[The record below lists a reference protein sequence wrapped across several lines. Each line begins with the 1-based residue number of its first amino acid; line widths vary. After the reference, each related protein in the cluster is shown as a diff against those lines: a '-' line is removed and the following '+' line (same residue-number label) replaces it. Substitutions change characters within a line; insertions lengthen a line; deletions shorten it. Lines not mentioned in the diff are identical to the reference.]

1 MASNNKDKR
10 NKNLLGNRTI
20 KNNLAL
26 LNKSLT
32 DLYQDTYYSSR
43 TDLDDSVS
51 IRSDI
56 ERSVETIM
64 HNNLDN
70 SSVGNISRMYAKM
83 RATSKDNQNLLD
95 AIKELNDDTLTQTVL
110 SSWVQNKWIKD
121 LNAEID
127 MVLKYAP
134 KLREALLCKKDCVL
148 SADHFSKEFLNFTNL
163 LSSEK
168 EDLFNRRMEELKEKY
183 QLPEKI
189 EQWYDDAQTYGEQYI
204 YIVPYKTEFER
215 LLKKKASPLNMQ
227 SGYNTEQTISI
238 TEASV
243 VHSNSPESKVIDN
256 FNEASAC
263 LTEGAYEY
271 AKEKG
276 LDNVKVSINMSGLLE
291 SSVEGLKR
299 ANALNEA
306 GLYQTGIGKFFN
318 ETYINEAKN
327 EPPKNKDV
335 GSKTKLA
342 KQLVPDD
349 LEFKDDQEDPASYAS
364 DMIIG
369 KELAD
374 NRIKINV
381 PGCVVKELTLE
392 NVLPQFIE
400 DTCLGY
406 FYIEVEGTDL
416 YFDDPNSFE
425 YAAGLNTVS
434 NSRRLSRNI
443 DQYNM
448 EDKNNLLNY
457 LSGEIYKMIDSKF
470 VNDNQDLRKEIYM
483 ILKHNE
489 LFNSTTPLQEGHIKV
504 SFLSADDVHPIIFN
518 KDKIT
523 HRGKSDLEFSLFPAK
538 LYSCLYITNVLGII
552 TRGQDKRVYYVKQN
566 VETNISKTVL
576 NVINQIK
583 KGNFGARQMENLG
596 NILNITGKFN
606 DIVIPTNSSGDPP
619 INMEILEGQRFTDNS
634 ELMSMLEKQMIDPT
648 DVPYDLI
655 ESRQSLDYAIQ
666 ATMSNSKLMRATY
679 KRQDAYEAILS
690 PILTKIY
697 NYEYE
702 ENEDIKVTLPAPSF
716 LNATNGQ
723 QLVEGTMNYLDSIV
737 NSELADEE
745 DDIKAEFKRLGLRYY
760 IPSHLNLSIIDRLK
774 VEAKI
779 NVQKKR
785 RQEEQ

>member
-20 KNNLAL
+20 KNNLEL
-26 LNKSLT
+26 LDKSLT

-43 TDLDDSVS
+43 ADLDDSEN
-51 IRSDI
+51 IRTDI

-70 SSVGNISRMYAKM
+70 SSVGNIARMYAKM
-83 RATSKDNQNLLD
+83 GEASKENKDLLD
-95 AIKELNDDTLTQTVL
+95 ALKELNDDTLTQTVL

-148 SADHFSKEFLNFTNL
+148 SADHFSKEFLNFTNI

-168 EDLFNRRMEELKEKY
+168 EDLFNRRMTEIKEKY
-183 QLPEKI
+183 SLPEKI

-215 LLKKKASPLNMQ
+215 LLKNKANPLLSK
-227 SGYNTEQTISI
+227 SGYNTEQTIAI
-238 TEASV
+238 TESSV
-243 VHSNSPESKVIDN
+243 STSNSTGGITESNIQL
-256 FNEASAC
+256 S
-263 LTEGAYEY
+263 EGAYNF

-276 LDNVKVSINMSGLLE
+276 LDNIKVSINMSGLLE
-291 SSVEGLKR
+291 SSVEGLRK
-299 ANALNEA
+299 ASALNEM
-306 GLYQTGIGKFFN
+306 GLYHSGIGKIFS
-318 ETYINEAKN
+318 ESYITE
-327 EPPKNKDV
+327 ENKSI

-342 KQLVPDD
+342 DKLVPDD
-349 LEFKDDQEDPASYAS
+349 LEFKEDEDPVGYAS

-369 KELAD
+369 KELED
-374 NRIKINV
+374 KRIKINV

-392 NVLPQFIE
+392 NILPQFIE

-416 YFDDPNSFE
+416 YFNDPNAFE

-457 LSGEIYKMIDSKF
+457 ISGEIYKMIDSKF
-470 VNDNQDLRKEIYM
+470 VNNNQDLRKEIYM

-489 LFNSTTPLQEGHIKV
+489 LFNSTTPLQEGHVKV
-504 SFLSADDVHPIIFN
+504 SFLAADDVHPIIFN

-523 HRGKSDLEFSLFPAK
+523 HRGKSDLEYSLFPAK

-679 KRQDAYEAILS
+679 KRQDAYESILS
-690 PILTKIY
+690 PIVTKIY

-702 ENEDIKVTLPAPSF
+702 ENEEIKVTLPAPSF

-745 DDIKAEFKRLGLRYY
+745 DDVKAEFKRLGLRYY
-760 IPSHLNLSIIDRLK
+760 IPSHLNISVIDRLK
-774 VEAKI
+774 VEARI
-779 NVQKKR
+779 NVKKN
-785 RQEEQ
+785 RQAQGEE

>member
-1 MASNNKDKR
+1 MASRKDKR
-10 NKNLLGNRTI
+10 NKNLLSNKTI
-20 KNNLAL
+20 KNNLDL
-26 LNKSLT
+26 LDKSLS

-43 TDLDDSVS
+43 SDLDDSTE
-51 IRSDI
+51 IRTDI

-70 SSVGNISRMYAKM
+70 SSVGNIARMYAKM
-83 RATSKDNQNLLD
+83 GEANKENKDLLD
-95 AIKELNDDTLTQTVL
+95 ALKELNDDTLTQTVL
-110 SSWVQNKWIKD
+110 SSWIQNKWIKD

-148 SADHFSKEFLNFTNL
+148 SADHFSKEFLNFTNI

-189 EQWYDDAQTYGEQYI
+189 EQWYDDTQTYGEQYI
-204 YIVPYKTEFER
+204 YIVPYNKEFER
-215 LLKKKASPLNMQ
+215 LLKNKANPLTSQ
-227 SGYNTEQTISI
+227 SGYNTESTISLNESMVVSGD
-238 TEASV
+238 TVLDSDTGAS
-243 VHSNSPESKVIDN
+243 ID
-256 FNEASAC
+256 
-263 LTEGAYEY
+263 LTEGAYNY
-271 AKEKG
+271 AHDMG
-276 LDNVKVSINMSGLLE
+276 LDNIKVSINMSGLLE
-291 SSVEGLKR
+291 SSVEGLRK
-299 ANALNEA
+299 AQSLNEM
-306 GLYQTGIGKFFN
+306 GLYRSGIGSIFN
-318 ETYINEAKN
+318 EQYLTEA
-327 EPPKNKDV
+327 NKV
-335 GSKTKLA
+335 GSKDKLA
-342 KQLVPDD
+342 DKIVPDD
-349 LEFKDDQEDPASYAS
+349 LEFKDEDPVGSTAE
-364 DMIIG
+364 MLIG
-369 KELAD
+369 AKEIGD
-374 NRIKINV
+374 ERIKINV
-381 PGCVVKELTLE
+381 PGCVVKELTVE
-392 NVLPQFIE
+392 NLLPQFIE

-434 NSRRLSRNI
+434 SSRRLSRNI

-457 LSGEIYKMIDSKF
+457 ISGEIYKMIDSKF
-470 VNDNQDLRKEIYM
+470 VNNNQELRKELYM

-489 LFNSTTPLQEGHIKV
+489 LFNSTTPLQDGHVKV
-504 SFLSADDVHPIIFN
+504 SFLAADDVHPIIFN

-679 KRQDAYEAILS
+679 KRQDMYEAILS
-690 PILTKIY
+690 PIVTKIY

-702 ENEDIKVTLPAPSF
+702 ENESIKVTLPAPSF

-737 NSELADEE
+737 NSELADEPDE
-745 DDIKAEFKRLGLRYY
+745 VKAEFKRLGLRYY
-760 IPSHLNLSIIDRLK
+760 IPSHLNISVIDRLK
-774 VEAKI
+774 VEARI
-779 NVQKKR
+779 NVKKK
-785 RQEEQ
+785 QSNSEE